1 MRSSGAATDGH
12 ERPGW
17 TNALVGGL
25 IGRRVAVLAVLAA
38 AGGVLAG
45 CAQPGQLGSA
55 PAPAAPPPAAP
66 VAVTPTSAGPPVP
79 EVLGTGTVDI
89 PLRFRTPPNAD
100 YQVRTAILQP
110 GEQVGWETRP
120 GTALTLVRSGEV
132 TVREQDACAPAV
144 LGPGRVAVVGEGVAS
159 MVRNTGAGPAELLVT
174 TFLTPGAKPVTP
186 VPPACPE

>member
-1 MRSSGAATDGH
+1 VGRSSRSGSPVRFG
-12 ERPGW
+12 
-17 TNALVGGL
+17 ALVTVVFSGAL
-25 IGRRVAVLAVLAA
+25 
-38 AGGVLAG
+38 LAG
-45 CAQPGQLGSA
+45 CAQPGQLGAA
-55 PAPAAPPPAAP
+55 PAPAAPPPVAAP
-66 VAVTPTSAGPPVP
+66 AAATPTSPAPPVP
-79 EVLGTGTVDI
+79 EVLGTGTVDV

-159 MVRNTGAGPAELLVT
+159 MVRNTGTGPAELLVT
-174 TFLTPGAKPVTP
+174 TFLTPGAPPATP
-186 VPPACPE
+186 VPAACPG